1 MGKAGLKNAKKVQS
15 EQEDDNDMGIE
26 TLRSKAIKKK
36 GKSKSEKRDAVFEPH
51 AVLRKKEAEL
61 KAE

>member
-1 MGKAGLKNAKKVQS
+1 MGKIVNKVASKMES
-15 EQEDDNDMGIE
+15 EDEDDMGIE
-26 TLRSKAIKKK
+26 MVKSKAIKKK

-51 AVLRKKEAEL
+51 AVLRNKEAEL